1 MLRLTRRSDLLKSR
15 LGGFAEAL
23 LDIEQADGQAVR
35 RTRVASRRLRELLP
49 VLELRADTAR
59 KVTRRLRRVT
69 RRLGRLRELDVLATA
84 IAELAAAR
92 PHEQRAIALL
102 GADIE
107 RARDLARREL
117 VSKDVASD
125 AKKAAGKLGAALK
138 DLGQRDLRPGR
149 DRAWQWALDA
159 RVARRAGAVAQA
171 IEAAGSVY
179 LAERLHAV
187 RIALKKLRYAAELA
201 AEASGRP
208 DLAALG
214 TLKRAQT
221 KLGRMHDLQVLIDH
235 VRTVQATMT
244 PPDINRWRDL
254 GALVRRLE
262 RRCRGLH
269 AGYFKDQSRLVEL
282 CARLKAAPPADH
294 GSRKVG

>member
-1 MLRLTRRSDLLKSR
+1 MPRVTRRFDLLKSR

-23 LDIEQADGQAVR
+23 LDIDQADGRAVH

-49 VLELRADTAR
+49 VLELRAATAR
-59 KVTRRLRRVT
+59 KVARRLRRVT

-92 PHEQRAIALL
+92 PHEQHAIALL
-102 GADIE
+102 QADVE
-107 RARDLARREL
+107 RARDLARRDL
-117 VSKDVASD
+117 ASKDVASD
-125 AKKAAGKLGAALK
+125 AKKAAGKLAAALK
-138 DLGQRDLRPGR
+138 DLEQRDLRLGR

-159 RVARRAGAVAQA
+159 RLARRAGAVAQA

-179 LAERLHAV
+179 LAERLHTV

-201 AEASGRP
+201 SEAAGRP
-208 DLAALG
+208 DRQTLSV
-214 TLKRAQT
+214 LKRAQA
-221 KLGRMHDLQVLIDH
+221 KLGQMHDLQVLIDH
-235 VRTVQATMT
+235 VRVVQATMT
-244 PPDINRWRDL
+244 PPDLNRWRDL
-254 GALVRRLE
+254 DTLVRWLE
-262 RRCRGLH
+262 RRCRTLH

-282 CARLKAAPPADH
+282 CARLKAAPPADQ